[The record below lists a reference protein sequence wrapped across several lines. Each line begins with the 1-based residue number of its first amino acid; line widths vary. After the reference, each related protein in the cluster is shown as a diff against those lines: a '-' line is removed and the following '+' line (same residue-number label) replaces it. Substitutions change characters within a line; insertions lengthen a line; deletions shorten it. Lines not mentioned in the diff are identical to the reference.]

1 MAKEQTVKQEAPQTF
16 LGQIFSPEH
25 DDAKVIALLKEKSIE
40 VPSWAK
46 LRRDYYPEEHEIITN
61 RKRRP
66 EDKKVGK
73 YVEKPARVTYDAERM
88 YTNRLLE
95 MMFTLPVTREY
106 KFSGTAAE
114 KKEQMKMKEAIEAV
128 YEDNRIDGE
137 NVKRFRSLFA
147 ACETVTFWF
156 AVKDD
161 VDANGKE
168 LSNDD
173 YGFSTPFHLK
183 CRSYSPME
191 YAETGLT
198 QAKIYYL
205 ADDYG
210 KCQAISVEYEI
221 NRASKK
227 VTYFETYTKGRHLKW
242 KTGVSVENGKP
253 EKVVDEPLL
262 VAKLPGVYGYR
273 PKAIFEPVPNNRDE
287 VEFTLSRN
295 SDVVR
300 KNSHPLV
307 KLIGQLLNGEKP
319 EPDQS
324 REVYNVE
331 LGGDVDTVT
340 PAITPE
346 NVEYYVKELKKNM
359 GESMQLSNISLDNL
373 KECGAL
379 NAKAMQMLVSGDHM
393 KVGLEKFIVL
403 EYLDRECSVIKE
415 ELAKLNTLWDGK
427 IQKLRVKHIINPF
440 RFNDEDD
447 AVNTYVKASEGPIL
461 SKRTSIEKSGLVSD
475 VDEEMKRIEEESNQN
490 AERERMTSLFP
501 GVNTGNVQE
510 EEEEEETGKAPVQK
524 KEEE

>member
-1 MAKEQTVKQEAPQTF
+1 MATETTNQQEKPQTF
-16 LGQIFSPEH
+16 LDSIFSPEH
-25 DDAKVIALLKEKSIE
+25 DDAKVISLLKEKSIS
-40 VPSWAK
+40 VPAWSK
-46 LRRDYYPEEHEIITN
+46 LRKDYYPEEHEIITN
-61 RKRRP
+61 KKRRP
-66 EDKKVGK
+66 KDKKVGDS
-73 YVEKPARVTYDAERM
+73 VEKPARVTYDAERM

-106 KFSGTAAE
+106 MFKGSEAE
-114 KKEQMKMKEAIEAV
+114 KKEQRLMKDAIEAV

-137 NVKRFRSLFA
+137 NIKRFRSLFA
-147 ACETVTFWF
+147 ACESVTFWF
-156 AVKDD
+156 TVQDEED
-161 VDANGKE
+161 
-168 LSNDD
+168 LTHDD
-173 YGFSTPFHLK
+173 YGFDTKFHLK

-191 YAETGLT
+191 YSETGLT

-205 ADDYG
+205 ADEFG

-221 NRASKK
+221 ERSN
-227 VTYFETYTKGRHLKW
+227 VIYTYFETYTKKKHYKW
-242 KTGVSVENGKP
+242 VSSTKSNGKA
-253 EKVVDEPLL
+253 ERIVEEDLIVN
-262 VAKLPGVYGYR
+262 KLPGIYGYR

-319 EPDQS
+319 EGDQA

-393 KVGLEKFIVL
+393 KIGLEKFIVI
-403 EYLDRECSVIKE
+403 EYLDRECNIIKA
-415 ELAKLNTLWDGK
+415 ELAKLNTKWDGK
-427 IQKLRVKHIINPF
+427 IQKLKVKHVINPF

-447 AVNTYVKASEGPIL
+447 SVNTYTKASEKPIL
-461 SKRTSIEKSGLVSD
+461 SRRTSIEKSGLVSD
-475 VDEEMKRIEEESNQN
+475 VDEEIKRIDAEESQA
-490 AERERMTSLFP
+490 AERERMVSLFP
-501 GVNTGNVQE
+501 GASAIEPQ
-510 EEEEEETGKAPVQK
+510 Q